1 MKFTPKDYVSFTSH
15 SAFGSGLRAWINIL
29 WQNKFAI
36 HPLLIPK
43 VIFISGAIIL
53 STPFRLYERTRFR
66 EKIKKSDIK
75 HPVFILGHPRS
86 GTTFL
91 HYLMS
96 KDPAFGYCNTT
107 QAMIPHLFLTWSGFF
122 SGILSKAL
130 PKTRP
135 MDNMKMGTELPKEE
149 EFALVAYGI
158 ESMVTGYYF
167 PRNFIRN
174 LENNVIFKNNPSG
187 EIKWKKNLDHFL
199 RKLKLVNSEKILLM
213 KSPANTARV
222 KEILSVYPD
231 AKFIHI
237 YRNPY
242 DVFQS
247 HLHLFKKLL
256 PMLSF
261 QEICDEELEEIVFS
275 TYIMIYENYFKE
287 KNLIPNE
294 NLVEIRYEDFVADPF
309 HQIENIYKALSFP
322 EFENAKPH
330 FTEELESYKHYSKNK
345 FTMDEALASKIASRL
360 KFAFDQF
367 GYSIDVRRG

>member
-1 MKFTPKDYVSFTSH
+1 MKFTPKDYFSFTSH

-43 VIFISGAIIL
+43 VLFISGAIIL
-53 STPFRLYERTRFR
+53 STPFRLYERIRFR
-66 EKIKKSDIK
+66 EKIKKAEVK
-75 HPVFILGHPRS
+75 NTVFILGHPRS

-96 KDPAFGYCNTT
+96 KDPAFGYCTT
-107 QAMIPHLFLTWSGFF
+107 AQAMIPHLFLTWSGFF

-149 EFALVAYGI
+149 EFAMVAYGI
-158 ESMVTGYYF
+158 ESMVSGYYF
-167 PRNFIRN
+167 PKNFIRN
-174 LENNVIFKNNPSG
+174 LEKNVIFKNNPSG

-199 RKLKLVNSEKILLM
+199 RKLKLVNSDKILLM

-222 KEILSVYPD
+222 KEILSLYPN

-247 HLHLFKKLL
+247 HFHLFKKLL

-261 QEICDEELEEIVFS
+261 QEISDEELEEIVFS
-275 TYIMIYENYFKE
+275 TYIMIYEIYFKE
-287 KNLIPNE
+287 ENLIPKE
-294 NLVEIRYEDFVADPF
+294 NFVEIRYEDFIDNPI
-309 HQIENIYKALSFP
+309 HHIENIYKTLSFSG
-322 EFENAKPH
+322 FENAKPH

-345 FTMDEALASKIASRL
+345 FTMDEVLATKIASRL
-360 KFAFDQF
+360 KFAFEKL
-367 GYSIDVRRG
+367 GYSTNRR